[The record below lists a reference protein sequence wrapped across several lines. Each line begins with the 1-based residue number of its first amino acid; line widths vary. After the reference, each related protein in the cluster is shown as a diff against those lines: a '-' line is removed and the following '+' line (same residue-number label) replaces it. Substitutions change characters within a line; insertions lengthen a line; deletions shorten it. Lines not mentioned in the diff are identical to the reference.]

1 MNLEKMR
8 GILLLCF
15 SSWVVGI
22 AQTPKEKTIDT
33 VSINENRKQAALNAP
48 IQKIKEYTGSHLA
61 EMLKKHPWRQHRT
74 NWC

>member
-15 SSWVVGI
+15 FSWVVGI

-48 IQKIKEYTGSHLA
+48 IQKIKNIQEVI
-61 EMLKKHPWRQHRT
+61 
-74 NWC
+74 